1 MRKQFVGALAATL
14 VASSIAI
21 PAAEA
26 KVTAFERADGGCWA
40 ISEKDELVV
49 PEELVGEATP
59 WGSDQEK
66 NFLSDD
72 YMRWNIS
79 KHDDLIGWSNK
90 QIATYQRNGVTPDE
104 QRRIDRIKIFRGQLQ
119 TQRNDMNACLRAGAK
134 DPISQLSSQFGLPT
148 IAQLQAQFEAQIR
161 QAEAQL
167 RKMAAQF
174 GIKF

>member
-1 MRKQFVGALAATL
+1 MRKQIVGALAATL
-14 VASSIAI
+14 LASSIAV
-21 PAAEA
+21 PAAQA
-26 KVTAFERADGGCWA
+26 ATFERADGGCWA
-40 ISEKDELVV
+40 ISENDGFVV
-49 PEELVGEATP
+49 PEELVGQPTE
-59 WGSDQEK
+59 WGEDQEK

>member
-1 MRKQFVGALAATL
+1 MRKQFAGALAAAL
-14 VASSIAI
+14 VVSSIAV
-21 PAAEA
+21 PAAQA
-26 KVTAFERADGGCWA
+26 ATFERADGGCWA
-40 ISEKDELVV
+40 ISENDEFVV
-49 PEELVGEATP
+49 PEELVGQPTE
-59 WGSDQEK
+59 WGPDKEK

-72 YMRWNIS
+72 YMRRNIS

>member
-14 VASSIAI
+14 LASSIAV
-21 PAAEA
+21 PAAQA
-26 KVTAFERADGGCWA
+26 ATFERADGGCWA
-40 ISEKDELVV
+40 ISENDEFVV
-49 PEELVGEATP
+49 PEELVGQPTE
-59 WGSDQEK
+59 WGEDQEK

-134 DPISQLSSQFGLPT
+134 DPVSQLSSQFGLPT

>member
-1 MRKQFVGALAATL
+1 MRKRFVGALTAAL
-14 VASSIAI
+14 VASSIAV
-21 PAAEA
+21 PTAQAA
-26 KVTAFERADGGCWA
+26 TFERADGGCGA
-40 ISEKDELVV
+40 ISDRDSLVV
-49 PEELVGEATP
+49 PEELAGQPTD
-59 WGSDQEK
+59 WGPDKEK

-72 YMRWNIS
+72 YMRWNIG
-79 KHDDLIGWSNK
+79 KHDELIGWSNK

-104 QRRIDRIKIFRGQLQ
+104 KRRIDRIKIFRGQLQ
-119 TQRNDMNACLRAGAK
+119 TQRNNMNACLHAGAK

-174 GIKF
+174 GINF

>member
-1 MRKQFVGALAATL
+1 MRKQFAGALAAAL
-14 VASSIAI
+14 VVSSIAV
-21 PAAEA
+21 PAAQA
-26 KVTAFERADGGCWA
+26 DTFERTNGGCWA
-40 ISEKDELVV
+40 ISENDEFVV
-49 PEELVGEATP
+49 PEELIGQPIE
-59 WGSDQEK
+59 WGPDKEK

>member
-1 MRKQFVGALAATL
+1 MRKQIVGALAATL
-14 VASSIAI
+14 LASSIAV
-21 PAAEA
+21 PAAQA
-26 KVTAFERADGGCWA
+26 ATFERADGGCWA
-40 ISEKDELVV
+40 ISENDEFVV
-49 PEELVGEATP
+49 PEELVGQPTE
-59 WGSDQEK
+59 WGEDQEK

>member
-14 VASSIAI
+14 VASSIAV
-21 PAAEA
+21 P
-26 KVTAFERADGGCWA
+26 TAQADTFERANGGCWA
-40 ISEKDELVV
+40 ISENDEFVV
-49 PEELVGEATP
+49 PEELIGQPIE
-59 WGSDQEK
+59 WGPDKEK

-72 YMRWNIS
+72 YMRWNIG

>member
-1 MRKQFVGALAATL
+1 MRKQFVGALAAAL
-14 VASSIAI
+14 VASSIAV
-21 PAAEA
+21 PAAQA
-26 KVTAFERADGGCWA
+26 ATFERADGGCWA
-40 ISEKDELVV
+40 ISENDEFVV
-49 PEELVGEATP
+49 PEELVGHPTE
-59 WGSDQEK
+59 WGPDKEK

-72 YMRWNIS
+72 YMRRNIS

>member
-1 MRKQFVGALAATL
+1 MRKQIVGALAATL
-14 VASSIAI
+14 LASSIAV
-21 PAAEA
+21 PAAQA
-26 KVTAFERADGGCWA
+26 ATFERADGGCWA
-40 ISEKDELVV
+40 ISENDEFVV
-49 PEELVGEATP
+49 PEELVGQPTE
-59 WGSDQEK
+59 WGEDQEK

-72 YMRWNIS
+72 YMRWNIG

>member
-1 MRKQFVGALAATL
+1 MRKQFAGALAAAL
-14 VASSIAI
+14 VVSSIAV
-21 PAAEA
+21 PAAQA
-26 KVTAFERADGGCWA
+26 ATFERADGGCWA
-40 ISEKDELVV
+40 ISENDEFVV
-49 PEELVGEATP
+49 PEELVGQPTE
-59 WGSDQEK
+59 WGPDKEK

-134 DPISQLSSQFGLPT
+134 DPISQLSSQFRLPT
-148 IAQLQAQFEAQIR
+148 IAQLQAQFEAQIH
-161 QAEAQL
+161 QTEAQL

>member
-1 MRKQFVGALAATL
+1 MRKQFAGALAAAL
-14 VASSIAI
+14 VVSSIAV
-21 PAAEA
+21 PAAQA
-26 KVTAFERADGGCWA
+26 ATFERADGGCWA
-40 ISEKDELVV
+40 ISENDEFVV
-49 PEELVGEATP
+49 PEELVGQPTE
-59 WGSDQEK
+59 WGPDKEK

-72 YMRWNIS
+72 YMRRNIS

-174 GIKF
+174 GIKL

>member
-1 MRKQFVGALAATL
+1 MRKQIVGALAATL
-14 VASSIAI
+14 LASSIAV
-21 PAAEA
+21 PAAQA
-26 KVTAFERADGGCWA
+26 ATFERADGGCWA
-40 ISEKDELVV
+40 ISENAEFVV
-49 PEELVGEATP
+49 PEELVGQPTE
-59 WGSDQEK
+59 WGEDQEK

>member
-1 MRKQFVGALAATL
+1 MRKQFAGALAAAL
-14 VASSIAI
+14 VVSSIAV
-21 PAAEA
+21 PAAQA
-26 KVTAFERADGGCWA
+26 DTFERANGGCWA
-40 ISEKDELVV
+40 ISENDEFVV
-49 PEELVGEATP
+49 PEELIGQPIE
-59 WGSDQEK
+59 WGPDKEK

>member
-1 MRKQFVGALAATL
+1 MRKQFAGALAAAL
-14 VASSIAI
+14 VVSSIAV
-21 PAAEA
+21 PAAQA
-26 KVTAFERADGGCWA
+26 ATFERADGGCWA
-40 ISEKDELVV
+40 ISENDEFVV
-49 PEELVGEATP
+49 PEELIGQPIE
-59 WGSDQEK
+59 WGPDKEK

-72 YMRWNIS
+72 YMRWNIG

-134 DPISQLSSQFGLPT
+134 DPISQLSSQFRLPT

>member
-1 MRKQFVGALAATL
+1 MRKQFAGALAAAL
-14 VASSIAI
+14 VVSSIAV
-21 PAAEA
+21 PAAQA
-26 KVTAFERADGGCWA
+26 DTFERANGGCWA
-40 ISEKDELVV
+40 ISENDEFVV
-49 PEELVGEATP
+49 PEELIGQPIE
-59 WGSDQEK
+59 WGPDKEK

-72 YMRWNIS
+72 YMRWNIG

>member
-1 MRKQFVGALAATL
+1 MRKQIVGALAATL
-14 VASSIAI
+14 LASSIAV
-21 PAAEA
+21 PAAQA
-26 KVTAFERADGGCWA
+26 ATFERADGGCWA
-40 ISEKDELVV
+40 ISENDEFVV
-49 PEELVGEATP
+49 PEELVGQPTE
-59 WGSDQEK
+59 WGEDQEK

-134 DPISQLSSQFGLPT
+134 DPVSQLSSQFGLPT